1 VSAKSFVVRWSL
13 RLFLGLLV
21 LGTILYF
28 ARNILVRK
36 GLETAVTDGTGFP
49 LAIGSFDLGLFD
61 SKVDARGVRLSN
73 PAGFEDP
80 RCLEVKRLSADV
92 ALRSAFKE
100 RLRIEEIDLDIEE
113 VVVVRNAKGEMNLDR
128 LRALGGEGGD
138 EKKAKEAKGT
148 KGDGKKK
155 DAPKAKWICDRLHL
169 RIARVVYLDYSSMK
183 KGKPK
188 REEFDLKVDET
199 FKNVK
204 GPEEVVKIVV
214 LKVLKNTSI
223 QLLRASVDS
232 LTEGMGDLLKDT
244 GKGLGGALEG
254 LFGRD
259 PKKEPGKGK

>member
-1 VSAKSFVVRWSL
+1 VSATSFLKRWTL
-13 RLFLGLLV
+13 RFLLALLV
-21 LGTILYF
+21 LGAILYF
-28 ARNILVRK
+28 ARNLLVRK
-36 GLETAVTDGTGFP
+36 GLEAAVTEGTGFP
-49 LAIGSFDLGLFD
+49 LAIDSFDLGLFD
-61 SKVDARGVRLSN
+61 SKVDARGLRLSN

-80 RCLEVKRLSADV
+80 RCLEVKRLAADV

-100 RLRIEEIDLDIEE
+100 RLRIEAIDLDIEE
-113 VVVVRNAKGEMNLDR
+113 VVVVRNAAGEMNLDR
-128 LRALGGEGGD
+128 LRALGGEGG
-138 EKKAKEAKGT
+138 EKKGKEGKGA

-155 DAPKAKWICDRLHL
+155 DAPKAKWICERLHL
-169 RIARVVYLDYSSMK
+169 RIARVTYLDYSNMK

-254 LFGRD
+254 IFGRD
-259 PKKEPGKGK
+259 PKKEPGKRK